1 MRAIGF
7 YRYLPIEDTES
18 LVDIQMATPLPV
30 GRDLLVKV
38 YAVSVNPVDVKVRA
52 PKPQVER
59 PPRILGWDV
68 AGVVEQ
74 VGSECTLF
82 KPGDEVYYAGSIARP
97 GGNSEFH
104 LVDERIVGHKPKS
117 LNFAQAAALPLTA
130 ITAWEALFD
139 RLAIP
144 RQAGQNA
151 EKSLLIIGAAGGVGS
166 IATQLGRLAGVTVIG
181 TASRPESIQWAKEHG
196 AVYTIS
202 HREAFAPQLQ
212 RLGFEQVDYIFCL
225 NSTEKHWRN
234 MTEVIAP
241 QGKICSIV
249 EMEEPVDLTALQ
261 RKSATFVWEWMFTR
275 AFFQTGDMIEQHH
288 LLNKLADLV
297 DAGKIRTTLSER
309 LEPITAANVRRAH
322 KQVEMGSMMGK
333 IVLENFPIES

>member
-7 YRYLPIEDTES
+7 YRYLPIEDPES
-18 LVDIQMATPLPV
+18 LIDIEIPTPIPA

-38 YAVSVNPVDVKVRA
+38 HAVSVNPVDVKVRA
-52 PKPQVER
+52 PKSQVEQS
-59 PPRILGWDV
+59 PRILGWDV
-68 AGVVEQ
+68 AGVVAQ

-82 KPGDEVYYAGSIARP
+82 KPGDEVYYSGSIARP

-130 ITAWEALFD
+130 IAAWEALFD

-144 RQAGQNA
+144 RQADQNA
-151 EKSLLIIGAAGGVGS
+151 GKSMVIIGAAGGVGS
-166 IATQLGRLAGVTVIG
+166 IATQLGRLAGLIVIG

-196 AVYTIS
+196 AAFTIS
-202 HREAFAPQLQ
+202 HREAFAPQLKH
-212 RLGFEQVDYIFCL
+212 LGFESVDYIFCL

-261 RKSATFVWEWMFTR
+261 QKSVTFVWEWMFTR
-275 AFFQTGDMIEQHH
+275 AFYQTSDMIEQHH
-288 LLNKLADLV
+288 LLTELAKLV
-297 DAGKIRTTLSER
+297 DAGKIGTTLSER
-309 LEPITAANVRRAH
+309 LEPITAANLRQAH
-322 KQVEMGSMMGK
+322 KNVETGSMMGK
-333 IVLENFPIES
+333 IVLENFPA

>member
-7 YRYLPIEDTES
+7 YRYLPIEDPES
-18 LVDIQMATPLPV
+18 LIDLEMATPIPA

-38 YAVSVNPVDVKVRA
+38 HAVSVNPVDVKVRA
-52 PKPQVER
+52 PKSQVE
-59 PPRILGWDV
+59 PSPRILGWDV
-68 AGVVEQ
+68 AGVVAQ
-74 VGSECTLF
+74 VGAECTLF

-139 RLAIP
+139 RLAVP
-144 RQAGQNA
+144 RQADQNA
-151 EKSLLIIGAAGGVGS
+151 GKSIVIIGAAGGVGS
-166 IATQLGRLAGVTVIG
+166 IATQLGHLAGLTVIG
-181 TASRPESIQWAKEHG
+181 TASRPESVQWAKEHG
-196 AVYTIS
+196 AASTIS
-202 HREAFAPQLQ
+202 HREAFAPQLK
-212 RLGFEQVDYIFCL
+212 RLGFERVDYILCL

-249 EMEEPVDLTALQ
+249 EMQEPVDLTALQ
-261 RKSATFVWEWMFTR
+261 QKSVTFVWEWMFTR
-275 AFFQTGDMIEQHH
+275 AFYQTSDMIEQHH
-288 LLNKLADLV
+288 LLNELGKLV

-309 LEPITAANVRRAH
+309 LEPITAANLRQAH
-322 KQVEMGSMMGK
+322 KKVEMGRMMGK
-333 IVLENFPIES
+333 IVLEHFPA

>member
-18 LVDIQMATPLPV
+18 LVDIQIATPLPS

-38 YAVSVNPVDVKVRA
+38 NAVSVNPVDVKVRA
-52 PKPQVER
+52 PKPQVEQS
-59 PPRILGWDV
+59 PRILGWDV
-68 AGVVEQ
+68 AGIVEQ
-74 VGSECTLF
+74 VGPECTLF

-104 LVDERIVGHKPKS
+104 LVDERIVGRKPKS

-139 RLAIP
+139 RLAIL
-144 RQAGQNA
+144 RQADQNA
-151 EKSLLIIGAAGGVGS
+151 GKSILIIGAAGGVGS
-166 IATQLGRLAGVTVIG
+166 IATQLARLAGLTVIG

-196 AVYTIS
+196 AAYTIS
-202 HREAFAPQLQ
+202 HHEAFAPQLK
-212 RLGFEQVDYIFCL
+212 RLGFESVDDIFCL
-225 NSTEKHWRN
+225 NSTDKHWRN

-249 EMEEPVDLTALQ
+249 ELEGPVDLTALQ
-261 RKSATFVWEWMFTR
+261 RKSVTFVWEWMFTR
-275 AFFQTGDMIEQHH
+275 AFYQTDDMIEQHT
-288 LLNKLADLV
+288 LLNELANLV

-309 LEPITAANVRRAH
+309 LEPINAVNLRQAH
-322 KQVEMGSMMGK
+322 KKVERGSMMGK
-333 IVLENFPIES
+333 IVLENFPA